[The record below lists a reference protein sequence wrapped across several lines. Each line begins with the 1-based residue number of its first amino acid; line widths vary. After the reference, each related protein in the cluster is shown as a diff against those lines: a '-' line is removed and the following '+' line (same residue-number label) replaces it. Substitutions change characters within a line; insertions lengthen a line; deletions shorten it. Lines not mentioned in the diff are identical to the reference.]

1 MNKLIFAIA
10 VTSLIACTNTPV
22 IAEQGNITKQ
32 VNTKCQDRAWY
43 LGTLN
48 LTMGSC
54 RIHNLSFVPGEKEI
68 TLYVEKNWTLASID
82 AYVIFNITVEPG
94 GSIPTILWW
103 KLGRPIKTGD
113 GGFGAEFFF
122 PGYPPVIPFF
132 TKIIKG
138 WLGFNFPPD
147 KNNRTVTMTL
157 KVGALFGGRITE
169 DGYTVH
175 LIRVED

>member
-1 MNKLIFAIA
+1 MNKLMFAIA
-10 VTSLIACTNTPV
+10 VTFALIACANIPV
-22 IAEQGNITKQ
+22 IAEQESIA

-54 RIHNLSFVPGEKEI
+54 RIYNLSFVPGEKEI
-68 TLYVEKNWTLASID
+68 TLYVEKNRTLAGID
-82 AYVIFNITVEPG
+82 AYVIFNITVKP

-103 KLGRPIKTGD
+103 KLGKPFHHI
-113 GGFGAEFFF
+113 GGIGAQFFF

-132 TKIIKG
+132 TRIIKG
-138 WLGFNFPPD
+138 RLVFSIPPD
-147 KNNRTVTMTL
+147 QNSRTVTITL
-157 KVGALFGGRITE
+157 RAGALFGGKITE